1 MRSSVTIRLF
11 AVASILCGIG
21 ATAQPAGAARAYLL
35 RRTVVV
41 GDSILAG
48 FGNGGLIERGR
59 MGQVNSAPAVIAR
72 RAHVKLPQPLMKG
85 PGVPPPYRIDD
96 ANRNGVLEP
105 GEVHRG
111 SDGIGFR
118 RDANHD
124 VRNLAVPGESV
135 ATVFDK
141 IDAQSF
147 AGDLV
152 GGNVDGRDIMKF
164 LILGLPLRNEQVS
177 QVTRA
182 RDSSPS
188 FIMLWL
194 GSNDLLDMA
203 TKTNPAAADMTP
215 AEFGVA
221 YRRLLNALAD
231 NGVPMVVANIP
242 DVTEIA
248 ALRRAGQT
256 VTQCQRAD
264 GTIDPVP
271 PDDLLSID
279 LDRSLLPTPPC
290 NMILNADERA
300 SIRATVV
307 AFNAEIAAAI
317 GEVETSRNVPIA
329 TVDVFATFDDFATNG
344 VDVNGDGSLVLTTS
358 YLGGIFGLDGV
369 HPTRTG
375 HALIA
380 NAFIEAINGRFGET
394 IPLVNVARV
403 ARRDKFVNN
412 RFKPPGEVPFGVIA
426 EEDGSDLFTSVF
438 DDVAHGARDIGHDL
452 AHDIGDFFDGLF

>member
-1 MRSSVTIRLF
+1 MRSFRTIRF
-11 AVASILCGIG
+11 VAVASILVGIG
-21 ATAQPAGAARAYLL
+21 ATALPAHAARSFLL

-48 FGNGGLIERGR
+48 FGNGGLVATGQ
-59 MGQVNSAPAVIAR
+59 MGQQNSAPAIIAR
-72 RAHVKLPQPLMKG
+72 RAHVKLPQPLMEN
-85 PGVPPPYRIDD
+85 PGVPAPYRIFDD
-96 ANRNGVLEP
+96 NRNGVLDV
-105 GEVHRG
+105 GEVRRR
-111 SDGIGFR
+111 SNGIGFR
-118 RDANHD
+118 DDPDKD

-135 ATVFDK
+135 GTVFDK

-152 GGNVDGRDIMKF
+152 GGNADGRDIMKF
-164 LILGLPLRNEQVS
+164 LILGLPLRDEEVS
-177 QVTRA
+177 QITRA

-194 GSNDLLDMA
+194 GNNDVLDMA
-203 TKTNPAAADMTP
+203 TKTNPAGADMTP
-215 AEFGVA
+215 TEFGTA

-264 GTIDPVP
+264 GTIDPVAT
-271 PDDLLSID
+271 DDLLSID
-279 LDRSLLPTPPC
+279 LDRNLLPTPPC
-290 NMILNADERA
+290 NKVLNADERA

-317 GEVETSRNVPIA
+317 SEVEVSRNIQIA
-329 TVDVFATFDDFATNG
+329 PVDVFTTFDGYATDG
-344 VDVNGDGSLVLTTS
+344 VDVGGTVLTTD

-375 HALIA
+375 NALIA
-380 NAFIEAINGRFGET
+380 NAFIEAINARFGEA
-394 IPLVNVARV
+394 IPTVDVAKI
-403 ARRDKFVNN
+403 ARRDKLVNN

-426 EEDGSDLFTSVF
+426 EEDGSDLFTAAF
-438 DDVAHGARDIGHDL
+438 DDIADGASDIGHDL
-452 AHDIGDFFDGLF
+452 AKDIGDFFDDLF